1 MLGEQEFDSEISTLF
16 SNIPKT
22 FQKYLFN
29 TVAASRV
36 TIDRLKWTGSLDFDL
51 FFFLTD
57 TEISDWEKF
66 AEKLWGQ
73 GYFTVKIPYHS
84 QHFIFPVTPN

>member
-1 MLGEQEFDSEISTLF
+1 MLGEQEFDSEISTSF

-36 TIDRLKWTGSLDFDL
+36 AIDRLK
-51 FFFLTD
+51 
-57 TEISDWEKF
+57 
-66 AEKLWGQ
+66 
-73 GYFTVKIPYHS
+73 
-84 QHFIFPVTPN
+84 